1 MNLLIKNIDVIPMTE
16 RNLILENVDIHIVD
30 NKISYLGAEKSSF
43 VPDKI
48 IDGKGKIAIPG
59 LINAHTHLGMSL
71 MRNYA
76 DDLDLM
82 TWLQEEIWPFE
93 AKLGREDIYYAS
105 KLSMIELIKCGCT
118 SFVDMYF
125 EMDRVADA
133 ALEIGIRGVIT
144 PGYIEDDNSENRVK
158 NYRKIFEKYND
169 KDGLIKVMIAPHSP
183 YTVGKDHLIMLLQ
196 LAKEL
201 NTGIHIHLSETKVEV
216 ENAIRDFGKSPI
228 AYVNELGLFDVPT
241 IAAHCVHIDENDMK
255 ILAEKDVYVVHNPSS
270 NLKLA
275 SGFAK
280 IDKMMEEGVS
290 VALGT
295 DGASSNN
302 NLDMFEEMHIA
313 SLLGKAVSN
322 DPKAL
327 DAYKTL
333 EMATVNGAKAIGMG
347 EVLGSLEEGKL
358 ADITI
363 VDMNKTHLVPAN
375 NKISM
380 IVYAAQASDVDTVV
394 INGKVVM
401 ENRNVIG
408 VDEASIVDEVNKR
421 LKVLKETK

>member
-16 RNLILENVDIHIVD
+16 KNLILENVDIHIVD
-30 NKISYLGAEKSSF
+30 NRISYIGVEKDGF
-43 VPDKI
+43 TADKI

-82 TWLQEEIWPFE
+82 TWLQDEIWPFE

-105 KLSMIELIKCGCT
+105 KLSMIELIKSGCT
-118 SFVDMYF
+118 AFVDMYF

-133 ALEIGIRGVIT
+133 ALEIGIRGVVT
-144 PGYIEDDNSENRVK
+144 PGYIEDDKSEDRIR
-158 NYRKIFEKYND
+158 NYRNIYEKYND

-183 YTVGKDHLIMLLQ
+183 YTVGKEHLLKLIK

-201 NTGIHIHLSETKVEV
+201 NTGIHIHLSETKMEV
-216 ENAIRDFGKSPI
+216 ENAMRDFGKSPI
-228 AYVNELGLFDVPT
+228 AYVEELGLFEVHT
-241 IAAHCVHIDENDMK
+241 IAAHCVHVDENDMR
-255 ILAEKDVYVVHNPSS
+255 ILAENNVFVVHNPSS

-280 IDKMMEEGVS
+280 VDKMMELGVK

-302 NLDMFEEMHIA
+302 NLNMMEEMHIA

-327 DAYKTL
+327 DAYQTL
-333 EMATVNGAKAIGMG
+333 EMATINGAKSFGMG
-347 EVLGSLEEGKL
+347 DELGSLENGKL
-358 ADITI
+358 ADIAI
-363 VDMNKTHLVPAN
+363 IDMNKTHLVPAN

-380 IVYAAQASDVDTVV
+380 IVYAAQASDVDTVI
-394 INGKVVM
+394 INGRVVM
-401 ENRNVIG
+401 ENGELIG

-421 LKVLKETK
+421 LRALKETK

>member
-16 RNLILENVDIHIVD
+16 KNLILENVDIHIVD
-30 NKISYLGAEKSSF
+30 NRISYIGSEKDGF
-43 VPDKI
+43 TADKI

-82 TWLQEEIWPFE
+82 TWLQDEIWPFE

-105 KLSMIELIKCGCT
+105 KLSMIELIKSGCT
-118 SFVDMYF
+118 AFVDMYF

-133 ALEIGIRGVIT
+133 ALEIGIRGVVT
-144 PGYIEDDNSENRVK
+144 PGYIEDDKSEDRIK
-158 NYRKIFEKYND
+158 NYRNIYEKYND

-183 YTVGKDHLIMLLQ
+183 YTVGKEHLLRLIK

-201 NTGIHIHLSETKVEV
+201 NIGIHIHLSETKIEV
-216 ENAIRDFGKSPI
+216 ENAMRDFGKSPI
-228 AYVNELGLFDVPT
+228 AYVEELGLFEVPT
-241 IAAHCVHIDENDMK
+241 IAAHCVHVNENDMR
-255 ILAEKDVYVVHNPSS
+255 ILAENNVFVVHNPSS

-280 IDKMMEEGVS
+280 VDKMMELGVK

-302 NLDMFEEMHIA
+302 NLNMMEEMHMA

-327 DAYKTL
+327 DAYQTL
-333 EMATVNGAKAIGMG
+333 EMATVNGAKSIGMG
-347 EVLGSLEEGKL
+347 DELGSLENGKL
-358 ADITI
+358 ADIAI
-363 VDMNKTHLVPAN
+363 LDMNKTHLVPAN

-380 IVYAAQASDVDTVV
+380 IVYAAQASDVDTVI
-394 INGKVVM
+394 INGRVVM
-401 ENRNVIG
+401 ENRKLIG
-408 VDEASIVDEVNKR
+408 VDETSIVNEVNKR
-421 LKVLKETK
+421 LMVLKETK

>member
-16 RNLILENVDIHIVD
+16 RNLILENVDIQIVD
-30 NKISYLGAEKSSF
+30 NKISYIGPEKSGF
-43 VPDKI
+43 TPDKI

-82 TWLQEEIWPFE
+82 TWLQDEIWPFE

-105 KLSMIELIKCGCT
+105 KLSMIELIKSGCT
-118 SFVDMYF
+118 AFVDMYF

-144 PGYIEDDNSENRVK
+144 PGYIEDDNSENRIK
-158 NYRKIFEKYND
+158 NYKSVFEKYND

-183 YTVGKDHLIMLLQ
+183 YTVGKEHLIKLLE

-201 NTGIHIHLSETKVEV
+201 NTGLHIHLSETGIEV
-216 ENAIRDFGKSPI
+216 ENARRDFGKSPI
-228 AYVNELGLFDVPT
+228 AYVNELGLFDVQT
-241 IAAHCVHIDENDMK
+241 IAAHCVHIDEDDMK
-255 ILAEKDVYVVHNPSS
+255 ILADKNVYVVHNPSS

-280 IDKMMEEGVS
+280 VDKMMEMGVK

-302 NLDMFEEMHIA
+302 NLNMFEEMHIA
-313 SLLGKAVSN
+313 SLLAKAVSN

-327 DAYKTL
+327 DAYATL
-333 EMATVNGAKAIGMG
+333 EMATLSGAEAIGMG
-347 EVLGSLEEGKL
+347 QVLGSLEEGKL
-358 ADITI
+358 ADIAI
-363 VDMNKTHLVPAN
+363 IDLNKTHLVPAN

-380 IVYAAQASDVDTVV
+380 IVYAAQASDVDTVI
-394 INGKVVM
+394 INGNVVM
-401 ENRNVIG
+401 ENRNIIG
-408 VDEASIVDEVNKR
+408 VDEASIIEEVNKR
-421 LKVLKETK
+421 LEILKETK

>member
-1 MNLLIKNIDVIPMTE
+1 MNILIKNIDVIPMTE
-16 RNLILENVDIHIVD
+16 KNLILESVDIHIV
-30 NKISYLGAEKSSF
+30 NNRISYIGSEKDGF
-43 VPDKI
+43 TADKI

-82 TWLQEEIWPFE
+82 TWLQDEIWPFE

-105 KLSMIELIKCGCT
+105 KLSMIELIKSGCT
-118 SFVDMYF
+118 AFVDMYF

-133 ALEIGIRGVIT
+133 ALEIGIRGVVT
-144 PGYIEDDNSENRVK
+144 PGYIEDDKSEDRIR
-158 NYRKIFEKYND
+158 NYRNIFEKYND

-183 YTVGKDHLIMLLQ
+183 YTVGKKHLLKLIK

-201 NTGIHIHLSETKVEV
+201 NIGIHIHLSETKIEV
-216 ENAIRDFGKSPI
+216 ENAMRDFGKSPI
-228 AYVNELGLFDVPT
+228 AYVEELGLFEVPT
-241 IAAHCVHIDENDMK
+241 IAAHCVHVDENDMR
-255 ILAEKDVYVVHNPSS
+255 ILAENNVFVVHNPSS

-280 IDKMMEEGVS
+280 VDKMMELGVK

-302 NLDMFEEMHIA
+302 NLNMMEEMHMA

-327 DAYKTL
+327 DAYQTL
-333 EMATVNGAKAIGMG
+333 EMATVNGAKSIGMG
-347 EVLGSLEEGKL
+347 DELGSLENGKL
-358 ADITI
+358 ADIAI
-363 VDMNKTHLVPAN
+363 LDMNKTHLVPAN

-380 IVYAAQASDVDTVV
+380 IVYAAQASDVDTVI
-394 INGKVVM
+394 INGRVVM
-401 ENRNVIG
+401 ENRKLIG
-408 VDEASIVDEVNKR
+408 VDEASIVNEVNKR
-421 LKVLKETK
+421 LMVLKETK

>member
-16 RNLILENVDIHIVD
+16 RNLILENVDIQIVD
-30 NKISYLGAEKSSF
+30 NKISYIGPEKSGF
-43 VPDKI
+43 TPDKI

-82 TWLQEEIWPFE
+82 TWLQDEIWPFE

-105 KLSMIELIKCGCT
+105 KLSMIELIKSGCT
-118 SFVDMYF
+118 AFVDMYF

-144 PGYIEDDNSENRVK
+144 PGYIEDSNSEDRIK
-158 NYRKIFEKYND
+158 NYKSVFEKYND

-183 YTVGKDHLIMLLQ
+183 YTVGKEHLIKLLE

-201 NTGIHIHLSETKVEV
+201 NTGLHIHLSETVIEV
-216 ENAIRDFGKSPI
+216 ENARRDFGKSPI
-228 AYVNELGLFDVPT
+228 AYVNELGLFDVQT
-241 IAAHCVHIDENDMK
+241 IAAHCVHIDEDDMK
-255 ILAEKDVYVVHNPSS
+255 ILADKNVYVVHNPSS

-280 IDKMMEEGVS
+280 VDKMMEMGVK

-302 NLDMFEEMHIA
+302 NLNMFEEMHIA
-313 SLLGKAVSN
+313 SLLAKAVSN

-327 DAYKTL
+327 DAYATL
-333 EMATVNGAKAIGMG
+333 EMATLSGAEAIGMG
-347 EVLGSLEEGKL
+347 QVLGSLEEGKL
-358 ADITI
+358 ADIAI
-363 VDMNKTHLVPAN
+363 IDLNKTHLVPAN

-380 IVYAAQASDVDTVV
+380 IVYAAQASDVDTVI
-394 INGKVVM
+394 INGNVVM
-401 ENRNVIG
+401 ENRNIIG
-408 VDEASIVDEVNKR
+408 VDEASIIEEVNKR
-421 LKVLKETK
+421 LEILKETK

>member
-16 RNLILENVDIHIVD
+16 RNLILENVDIQIVD
-30 NKISYLGAEKSSF
+30 NKISYIGPERSGF
-43 VPDKI
+43 TPDKI

-82 TWLQEEIWPFE
+82 TWLQDEIWPFE

-105 KLSMIELIKCGCT
+105 KLSMIELIKSGCT
-118 SFVDMYF
+118 AFVDMYF

-144 PGYIEDDNSENRVK
+144 PGYIEDDNSENRIK
-158 NYRKIFEKYND
+158 NYKSVFEKYND

-183 YTVGKDHLIMLLQ
+183 YTVGKDHLIKLLE

-201 NTGIHIHLSETKVEV
+201 NTGLHIHLSETGIEV
-216 ENAIRDFGKSPI
+216 ENARRDFGKSPI

-241 IAAHCVHIDENDMK
+241 IAAHCVHIDEDDIK
-255 ILAEKDVYVVHNPSS
+255 ILADKNVYVVHNPSS

-280 IDKMMEEGVS
+280 VDKMMEMGVK

-302 NLDMFEEMHIA
+302 NLNMFEEMHIA
-313 SLLGKAVSN
+313 SLLAKAVSN

-327 DAYKTL
+327 DAYATL
-333 EMATVNGAKAIGMG
+333 EMATVSGAEAIGMG
-347 EVLGSLEEGKL
+347 QVLGSLEEGKL
-358 ADITI
+358 ADIAI
-363 VDMNKTHLVPAN
+363 IDLNKTHLVPAN

-380 IVYAAQASDVDTVV
+380 IVYAAQASDVDTVI
-394 INGKVVM
+394 INGNVIM
-401 ENRNVIG
+401 ENRNIIG
-408 VDEASIVDEVNKR
+408 VDEASIIDEVNKR
-421 LKVLKETK
+421 LEILKETK